1 MMPIKAILHFVLCIL
16 ASFIPYYKIMIKETD
31 SVLFSIAPSVSTH
44 EMSDNGIDQN
54 ASPISYFL
62 FFLFPVKIYQWCF

>member
-1 MMPIKAILHFVLCIL
+1 
-16 ASFIPYYKIMIKETD
+16 MIKETD